1 MISHSSSSIEPPGS
15 AAESRLAPSHPVR
28 SEVPQN
34 LCGVPAAERMSVALM
49 TPWDQQCGNAEY
61 AKRLAV
67 GLGQFAEI
75 RPFEMVNFNNPDLEY
90 SRVRR
95 WLICRRV
102 AREVKAS
109 GCDLAH
115 IQHEFC
121 FFGRRIRE
129 SNANFRRMIRRLRSP
144 VVVTVHTWPWSR
156 PLPHRKRRWLN
167 WLALLQRRLTKKH
180 FLRTLKRVDAVVV
193 HSKDTYQQ
201 LINESPRWKKK
212 TFCIPIPVEPI
223 EQAGITPPLRKRP
236 NEQWVV
242 IPGFVSRYKGHM
254 HALAA
259 LAQLPE
265 TYRLV
270 IAGGVHP
277 NDKTGNDYWM
287 QLLAEADALGVQSRV
302 IYTGFLRD
310 PKVQAAVLH
319 QADCFLLPYDEVGQ
333 SGSAV
338 LADALAHLRPVVT
351 STAKSMFVYRGTLD
365 TVTSSVAV
373 DVTDPDLLASAI
385 VDCIESDPPRN
396 PLMRSHQQ
404 AVSKTYSMDRT
415 REQYRQVYT
424 FALSKGQKP

>member
-1 MISHSSSSIEPPGS
+1 MLLQSTITDTVSSEATRRLPDDQQKLTSSSENNSVAAAQHHLS
-15 AAESRLAPSHPVR
+15 AAL
-28 SEVPQN
+28 
-34 LCGVPAAERMSVALM
+34 L
-49 TPWDQQCGNAEY
+49 TPWDQECGNAEY
-61 AKRLAV
+61 AKRLVV
-67 GLGQFAEI
+67 GLGQFANI
-75 RPFEMVNFNNPDLEY
+75 HPFEMVNFNNPDLEY

-102 AREVKAS
+102 AREVRAS

-129 SNANFRRMIRRLRSP
+129 SNTNFRRMIRRLRSP

-156 PLPHRKRRWLN
+156 PLPPRKRRWLN
-167 WLALLQRRLTKKH
+167 WPALLQRLQTKKH

-212 TFCIPIPVEPI
+212 TFCIPIPVEPVKH
-223 EQAGITPPLRKRP
+223 AGATPPVRKRP
-236 NEQWVV
+236 NEKWVV

-265 TYRLV
+265 NYRLV

-287 QLLAEADALGVQSRV
+287 RLLAEADALGVQSRV

-373 DVTDPDLLASAI
+373 DVTDPDLLANAL

-396 PLMRSHQQ
+396 PLMPSHQQ
-404 AVSKTYSMDRT
+404 AVAKTYSMDRT

-424 FALSKGQKP
+424 FAVSKGRKP